1 MIQCHTWS
9 ANDAFA
15 CLNWITL
22 LSLQVTIEFPY
33 VFIQTLIYSAIFYF
47 MASFEWNIWK
57 FVWYIY
63 FMYFTLLYFTL
74 FGMMTTSVSPNHN
87 IAAILAAPFYM
98 MWNLFSGFMIS
109 RMRIPIYWR
118 WYYWANPV
126 AWSLYGLLTSQYG
139 EVNEHLT
146 LADGVHTV
154 SIKRFIKEQFG
165 YRQEFLGTAGVAVI
179 GFCIIFAVTFAFAI
193 KFFNFQRR

>member
-109 RMRIPIYWR
+109 RM
-118 WYYWANPV
+118 V
-126 AWSLYGLLTSQYG
+126 ML
-139 EVNEHLT
+139 
-146 LADGVHTV
+146 
-154 SIKRFIKEQFG
+154 
-165 YRQEFLGTAGVAVI
+165 
-179 GFCIIFAVTFAFAI
+179 
-193 KFFNFQRR
+193 